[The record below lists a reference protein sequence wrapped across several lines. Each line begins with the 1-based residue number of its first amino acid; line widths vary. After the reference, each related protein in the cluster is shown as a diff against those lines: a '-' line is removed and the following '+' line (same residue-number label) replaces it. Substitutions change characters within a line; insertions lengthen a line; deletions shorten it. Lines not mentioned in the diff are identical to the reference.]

1 MEFINK
7 TITKYAKCLFI
18 PVLILLTLS
27 VSGCSSLHGRFIELN
42 FEQEDN
48 NQPVRLSDHE
58 VFFAGGYT
66 KSSKVKNIP
75 AKIYNVKLKQLISGR
90 HQTYRYY

>member
-7 TITKYAKCLFI
+7 TINKYAKCLFI

-58 VFFAGGYT
+58 VFFAVTMKYFLREDIQ
-66 KSSKVKNIP
+66 KV
-75 AKIYNVKLKQLISGR
+75 VK
-90 HQTYRYY
+90 